1 MNVTKKALQSTFLK
15 KTLLDTKYFQFL
27 KIKLEYVLLIPMGWR
42 EWAEVVFVFL
52 FLLVFS

>member
-27 KIKLEYVLLIPMGWR
+27 KIKLEYVLLIPMVGGSGQKWC
-42 EWAEVVFVFL
+42 L
-52 FLLVFS
+52 FFFSC